1 MAGIKRQKYPQPA
14 PSPYT
19 ICSTCE
25 FECFSR
31 KQENGNP
38 QGHFLNCS
46 LTWELVESPM
56 KSTLSGSTFS
66 WYPQNNR
73 YPPNPEYLNSQTM
86 ALTDIWWI
94 CGGEPQQTLPPNWTG
109 TCTQVMFVSPVK
121 VGIEQDILPH
131 SRGKRSAPRGSFDEN
146 LYINEIGVPRGVPDE
161 YKARNQI
168 AAGFESILCWWCTIN
183 KNVDW
188 INYIYYNQQRFIN
201 RSSDAVEGLAE
212 QLGPTSLMSW
222 QNRMALDM
230 LLAEKEGVCVM
241 FGDSCCTFIPNKT
254 APDGSVTK
262 ALEGLRSLREEL
274 SQNSGVN
281 IGWTNWIDRMF
292 GKWKSIIL
300 SSLTS
305 ILTVFAFCGCCVIP
319 CVRGLIPPHNSHNSH
334 IPIETV
340 SVPRLTKF
348 YKLKMITRGVNH
360 NNLIK
365 IRTAPLTEQKTKTLK
380 CGLLNIRSLSSKS
393 LLVNDLISDHQFD
406 LFCLTETWL
415 QKEEYVS
422 LNESTPPSHI
432 NYHVPRTSGRGGGVA
447 AIYHSSLPI
456 NPRPKHSYNSF
467 ESLTQTFTPKLE
479 NSKSTSICY
488 CVPSSSPLF

>member
-1 MAGIKRQKYPQPA
+1 MTNSSCIMCAAARPFLLAVPVPFNSSQCYTQLLHSTLFNGNELQLTKTNVTRIIGGCDWEILHLAAVTNLEENEDGSVWGIAGIKRQKYPQPA

-46 LTWELVESPM
+46 LTWELGDSPM

-121 VGIEQDILPH
+121 VGIEHDILPH
-131 SRGKRSAPRGSFDEN
+131 SRKTQ
-146 LYINEIGVPRGVPDE
+146 GVPDE

-241 FGDSCCTFIPNKT
+241 FGDSCCTFIPNNT

-300 SSLTS
+300 SLLTS
-305 ILTVFAFCGCCVIP
+305 ILVVLSVFAFCGCCLIP
-319 CVRGLIPPHNSHNSH
+319 CVRGLIMRTTENALTHQMTLIDEKGTQNNVPLYMMMISTQSLVMK
-334 IPIETV
+334 IPMC
-340 SVPRLTKF
+340 RCHF
-348 YKLKMITRGVNH
+348 
-360 NNLIK
+360 
-365 IRTAPLTEQKTKTLK
+365 
-380 CGLLNIRSLSSKS
+380 
-393 LLVNDLISDHQFD
+393 
-406 LFCLTETWL
+406 
-415 QKEEYVS
+415 
-422 LNESTPPSHI
+422 
-432 NYHVPRTSGRGGGVA
+432 
-447 AIYHSSLPI
+447 
-456 NPRPKHSYNSF
+456 
-467 ESLTQTFTPKLE
+467 
-479 NSKSTSICY
+479 
-488 CVPSSSPLF
+488 